1 MLSKFD
7 ADCDCIH
14 LQHYLSTNCLYLQEN
29 ATINFCPL
37 KVRSRAM
44 GKIMP
49 SDIYHFYPLVLN
61 LLSRNLT
68 VNRLSVTDDWNMEKM
83 DGHLKRNVKK
93 YDIQECL
100 TLFIYRQCFSLIQDH
115 SAWNSYQF
123 CKITS
128 QYFMELSQCYDLS
141 RILLSWC

>member
-1 MLSKFD
+1 MLLSKNCGIIIACFVGDLLVVSFSTRLFRNQLLFCD
-7 ADCDCIH
+7 AIKVWCRLWLH
-14 LQHYLSTNCLYLQEN
+14 AFTHYLSANCLCLQEN

-83 DGHLKRNVKK
+83 DGYLKRNVKK

-100 TLFIYRQCFSLIQDH
+100 TFSSTD
-115 SAWNSYQF
+115 
-123 CKITS
+123 
-128 QYFMELSQCYDLS
+128 
-141 RILLSWC
+141 

>member
-7 ADCDCIH
+7 ADCDCMQLHIICQ
-14 LQHYLSTNCLYLQEN
+14 LTVCLQEN

-37 KVRSRAM
+37 KVRSRAI

-83 DGHLKRNVKK
+83 DGHLKTNVKK

-100 TLFIYRQCFSLIQDH
+100 TFFIYRQCFSLIQDH
-115 SAWNSYQF
+115 SPSDSYQF

>member
-1 MLSKFD
+1 MFRTMFLSKHCGIIITCFVGD
-7 ADCDCIH
+7 LLVVSFSTRSFRNQLLFCDVIKVWCRLGLH
-14 LQHYLSTNCLYLQEN
+14 AFTHYLSTNCLCLQEN

-68 VNRLSVTDDWNMEKM
+68 VNCLSVTDDWNMEKM
-83 DGHLKRNVKK
+83 DGHLKRSVKK

-100 TLFIYRQCFSLIQDH
+100 TFS
-115 SAWNSYQF
+115 SA
-123 CKITS
+123 
-128 QYFMELSQCYDLS
+128 D
-141 RILLSWC
+141 